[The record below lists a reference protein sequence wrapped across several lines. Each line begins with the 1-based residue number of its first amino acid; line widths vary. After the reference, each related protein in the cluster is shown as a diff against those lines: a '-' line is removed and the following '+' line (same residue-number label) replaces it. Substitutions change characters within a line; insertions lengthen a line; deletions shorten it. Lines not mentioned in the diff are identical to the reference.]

1 MNEDLG
7 FVEPRIYGPHRPVQA
22 RKRRPRGIQ
31 TPEPPAQGGRIGYAI
46 GVFDR
51 GRRVLPATA
60 LDEVAPQRLAAG
72 NEAVLCVRWRELREE
87 GEGLVARS
95 ANAPPNLNPI
105 VLLIVSLFPPA
116 AMSDN
121 GITLTNGASTHDYLA
136 RNNGP
141 IAFKLARL
149 VRK

>member
-60 LDEVAPQRLAAG
+60 LDEVAPQRLTAGDQAVMAVGKRKHRQEGNRLAART
-72 NEAVLCVRWRELREE
+72 ADPR
-87 GEGLVARS
+87 
-95 ANAPPNLNPI
+95 PNRDPLQWGGAI
-105 VLLIVSLFPPA
+105 SL
-116 AMSDN
+116 D
-121 GITLTNGASTHDYLA
+121 
-136 RNNGP
+136 
-141 IAFKLARL
+141 
-149 VRK
+149 